1 MTQEIVIERL
11 ENGKFKPILAT
22 YQLGKNDSLT
32 NGILPYPRIRP
43 FISVQIES
51 VIGSPMTCVL
61 TIGNPPMSFLQNI
74 VNSVFRIHI
83 GYGALRNGKF
93 MVKMYPIF
101 IGAVFQNP
109 TIQDGGMGTDQI
121 MIIPLSAYN
130 FSSSA
135 KPSLFNPTQKV
146 GDVMTALFPSP
157 ATITYSPKDLKLK
170 NLTQQFTF
178 NNGMTDRE
186 IQSHFLSVENID
198 IRKQSNGNIVVTD
211 MAGIKNVATKSSA
224 EKAVY
229 IYNQPV
235 SKKGI
240 NGVPNFRINSDRSVN
255 SKTEYYPRANTF
267 LKSKYAVVGI
277 GGDLNIDLAFVVP
290 EVLSNMYI
298 VIENVGTNINIF
310 HASKNVK
317 DQPTMV
323 FIVNSQLVVFSTWG
337 DSTHQLKLM
346 WQENASAKQEKW

>member
-1 MTQEIVIERL
+1 MTQEVVIERL

-22 YQLGKNDSLT
+22 YQLGKGDSLT
-32 NGILPYPRIRP
+32 NGVLPYPRIRP

-109 TIQDGGMGTDQI
+109 TIQDGGMGTDQV
-121 MIIPLSAYN
+121 MIIPLSVYN

-135 KPSLFNPTQKV
+135 KPSLFNSTQKV
-146 GDVMTALFPSP
+146 GDVMATLFPSP
-157 ATITYSPKDLKLK
+157 ATITYSPKDLKSK

-178 NNGMTDRE
+178 NDGMTDRE
-186 IQSHFLSVENID
+186 IQSHFLSVESID

-211 MAGIKNVATKSSA
+211 MSGLKDVATKSSV

-229 IYNQPV
+229 IYNQPR
-235 SKKGI
+235 SKKGA
-240 NGVPNFRINSDRSVN
+240 NGAPSFRLNSDKSVHN
-255 SKTEYYPRANTF
+255 NVNYFPRVNTF

-277 GGDLNIDLAFVVP
+277 GGDLNVDLAFVVP

-317 DQPTMV
+317 NQPTMV

-346 WQENASAKQEKW
+346 WQENASAKKEKW

>member
-11 ENGKFKPILAT
+11 ENGEFKPILAT
-22 YQLGKNDSLT
+22 YQLGKQDSLT
-32 NGILPYPRIRP
+32 SDVLPYPRIRP
-43 FISVQIES
+43 FISVHIES
-51 VIGSPMTCVL
+51 VIGTPMTCNL
-61 TIGNPPMSFLQNI
+61 TIANPPMSFIQNI
-74 VNSVFRIHI
+74 INSVFRINI

-101 IGAVFQNP
+101 IGSVFQNP

-121 MIIPLSAYN
+121 MMIPLSVYN
-130 FSSSA
+130 FSSTS
-135 KPSLFNPTQKV
+135 KPSVFNSTQKV
-146 GDVMTALFPSP
+146 GDVMSVLFPSP
-157 ATITYSPKDLKLK
+157 ANISYSPKDLKNK

-186 IQSHFLSVENID
+186 IQNHFINVESIE

-211 MAGIKNVATKSSA
+211 IAGIKDVATKSSK
-224 EKAVY
+224 ENAVY

-235 SKKGI
+235 SKNGAG
-240 NGVPNFRINSDRSVN
+240 GVPSFRINSDKSVHN
-255 SKTEYYPRANTF
+255 DKEYYPRVNTF
-267 LKSKYAVVGI
+267 LKSKYAVIGI

-310 HASKNVK
+310 HANKDIKN
-317 DQPTMV
+317 QPTMV

-337 DSTHQLKLM
+337 ESTHQLKLM
-346 WQENASAKQEKW
+346 WQENASAKQQKW